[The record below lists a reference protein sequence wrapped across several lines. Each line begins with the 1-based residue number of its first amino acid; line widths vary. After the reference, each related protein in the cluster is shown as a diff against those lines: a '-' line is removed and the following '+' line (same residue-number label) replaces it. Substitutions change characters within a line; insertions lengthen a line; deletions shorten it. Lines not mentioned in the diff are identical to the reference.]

1 MGQLRVGADYGQR
14 ERDRQR
20 YRSGLRDLVHRR
32 DGEEPAEREAPGN
45 EGQREALRHAFF
57 PVVFFPV
64 QGKKPTA
71 ERLYAAQVVPR
82 TKTDSLSIYICVLL
96 FKIIYESYTI
106 SFP

>member
-1 MGQLRVGADYGQR
+1 MQRRVAFLRSKAQ
-14 ERDRQR
+14 
-20 YRSGLRDLVHRR
+20 VHRR

-45 EGQREALRHAFF
+45 EGQGEGKREALRHAFF

-82 TKTDSLSIYICVLL
+82 TKTDSLLYPTVPLAPLSLHLKMRVSLQHGYG
-96 FKIIYESYTI
+96 
-106 SFP
+106 

>member
-1 MGQLRVGADYGQR
+1 MQRRVAFLRSKAQ
-14 ERDRQR
+14 
-20 YRSGLRDLVHRR
+20 VHRR

-45 EGQREALRHAFF
+45 EGQGEGKREALRHAFF

-82 TKTDSLSIYICVLL
+82 TKTDSLSIYRCVLL